1 MTETKWTE
9 PFPPDDWLAEDMDR
23 DLTFLTW
30 REKTWRERG
39 QTAIAWTGAVI
50 VGMVIAGAILWGI
63 FESLNGLGRHQSE
76 YNRCLQ
82 HATNGYEIKQ
92 CQ

>member
-1 MTETKWTE
+1 MTWRE
-9 PFPPDDWLAEDMDR
+9 PVPPDDWLAEDMDR

-39 QTAIAWTGAVI
+39 QTIGAWIVATIIAGVI
-50 VGMVIAGAILWGI
+50 SGAILWGI
-63 FESLNGLGRHQSE
+63 FESLEGLGRNQSE
-76 YNRCLQ
+76 YNHCLQ

>member
-1 MTETKWTE
+1 MN
-9 PFPPDDWLAEDMDR
+9 R
-23 DLTFLTW
+23 DLMFLTW
-30 REKTWRERG
+30 SEKTWRERG
-39 QTAIAWTGAVI
+39 QTALSWIVATI
-50 VGMVIAGAILWGI
+50 VGAAISGAILWGI
-63 FESLNGLGRHQSE
+63 FESLDGLGRNQSE